1 MSPPSRHSCG
11 DLINT
16 SSLCLEQRNIFSLWA
31 RDIAAQIQN
40 LPNSSSFS
48 ELLESIPVF
57 EDAHCLSLSLLALVL
72 LQYPGPIPSF
82 DVIRCYTKHWLALPE
97 AAKAGHDEE
106 SKPILQNTFEQI
118 CLSIGTIPSLFSS
131 SSDTPALVDP
141 TTQKF
146 LTHQQLS
153 VFVRDFSLP
162 VPIIEA
168 SSKPVVVLA
177 LPNGFLLGLASL
189 AVSSYYTAAPLNIA
203 GGPSQFRSDV
213 GLARPQCILVLESDV
228 EKLGLR
234 EPWISEAEMQILLVL
249 PQEDMTFK
257 VRPLEDSL
265 AKSSFPPARP
275 NTATDLVLILFTS
288 GTSGTKKV
296 VPITGLGLLTGVQC
310 VVDSWG
316 LNSEDSC
323 LNMMPLN
330 HVGGLVR
337 NLFAPVFS
345 GGSTILCPAFDPN
358 QFWDILEGGS
368 GTWYYASPSMHMSI
382 LAEASLRGDSVSRCQ
397 LRLVCNAAGGLLPAL
412 AARLQDTFKCTVLPS
427 YGMTECMP
435 ISTPPLNYTLNRVG
449 TSGVGCGPEISILDD
464 SDNHLPPGQ
473 VGRISVRGGPTFPGY
488 LKDGQ
493 LDKSAF
499 NKDGWFDTGDLGSLD
514 QDGYLYLTGRGKE
527 VINRGGEIISPFEVE
542 EAITISFQD
551 PKSILFGRVK
561 QVLAFSAPHE
571 VLQEVVGVALVT
583 SPTQPRPDVREL
595 QTALKSSLHSSKWPV
610 VVVYMDALPTSNNKL
625 VRIKLSERMDM
636 MPITNDT
643 TLPERHFEAVCPP
656 INSPLSARISNVPC
670 RLNLSAVL
678 RAIEK
683 YLDSKLEAH
692 VAVSHHDGT
701 PLVYLAPKECSQ
713 NETSHEDIIQQ
724 LQDVLR
730 RVLDGY
736 LMPSSITLL
745 ETPLPRDQDGRV
757 DDEALHTILKEL
769 KNSTSS
775 SPASETE
782 QKIRKAFAEVLGF
795 DVDEIS
801 SNSDFFDIGGESL
814 SAGYLLSLLRRD
826 IGVRIPVDKLFT
838 SSKVFELCELV
849 DQIITASS
857 KNPNSPTQP
866 IPECTETY
874 SSTHPLVLII
884 HALPIVV
891 LYPLKMAFQWTAL
904 MYALSTIAQIWDE
917 SNIAARFLALVAA
930 LFISR
935 ASTQIIAPIC
945 GIIFKWVVIGT
956 YEEGIYPMWGLYHT
970 RWWIVE
976 KVLRICG
983 KVSLHLIIQEESRK
997 LTPSRVYSGI

>member
-1 MSPPSRHSCG
+1 MSPPSRYSCV

-16 SSLCLEQRNIFSLWA
+16 SSLCLEHRNIFSLWA
-31 RDIAAQIQN
+31 CDIESQLQG

-48 ELLESIPVF
+48 ELLESIPVL
-57 EDAHCLSLSLLALVL
+57 EDAGCLSLSLLASVL
-72 LQYPGPIPSF
+72 SQYPGPIPSF
-82 DVIRCYTKHWLALPE
+82 DVIRCYAKHWLALPE
-97 AAKAGHDEE
+97 AAKAGLDEA
-106 SKPILQNTFEQI
+106 SNSMIQNTFKQI
-118 CLSIGTIPSLFSS
+118 CLSIGTLPSSFSS
-131 SSDTPALVDP
+131 KSDMPALVDP

-146 LTHQQLS
+146 LTHHQLA
-153 VFVRDFSLP
+153 VFIRDFGLP
-162 VPIIEA
+162 LYIPKA
-168 SSKPVVVLA
+168 DSKPIVVLA

-203 GGPSQFRSDV
+203 GGHSQFRSDV
-213 GLARPQCILVLESDV
+213 GLARPRCILVLESDV
-228 EKLGLR
+228 ERLGLR
-234 EPWISEAEMQILLVL
+234 EPWISEAGIQIFLVL
-249 PQEDMTFK
+249 PQEDMTFH

-265 AKSSFPPARP
+265 AKTYFPPARP
-275 NTATDLVLILFTS
+275 NTATDLALILFTS

-310 VVDSWG
+310 VIDSWG
-316 LNSEDSC
+316 LTSEDTC

-337 NLFAPVFS
+337 NLFAPVLS
-345 GGSTILCPAFDPN
+345 GGATILCPAFDPN
-358 QFWDILEGGS
+358 QFWDILEGDS

-382 LAEASLRGDSVSRCQ
+382 LAEAGLRGNSVSRYH

-435 ISTPPLNYTLNRVG
+435 ISTPPLSYTLDRVG
-449 TSGVGCGPEISILDD
+449 TSGVGCGPEIAILDD
-464 SDNHLPPGQ
+464 SDIHLPPGQ

-493 LDKSAF
+493 LDNSAF

-514 QDGYLYLTGRGKE
+514 QEGYLYLTGRGKE

-542 EAITISFQD
+542 EAITISSQD
-551 PKSILFGRVK
+551 PKSILYGRIK

-583 SPTQPRPDVREL
+583 SPTQPRPDVRDL

-610 VVVYMDALPTSNNKL
+610 VVAYMDALPTSNNKL
-625 VRIKLSERMDM
+625 VRIKLAERMDM
-636 MPITNDT
+636 TPISNDT

-656 INSPLSARISNVPC
+656 INSPLSARISNVAC
-670 RLNLSAVL
+670 GLNLSAVL
-678 RAIEK
+678 RVIEK
-683 YLDSKLEAH
+683 HLDSKLDAH

-701 PLVYLAPKECSQ
+701 PLVYLAPNEHSQ
-713 NETSHEDIIQQ
+713 DEISHQDIIQQ

-745 ETPLPRDQDGRV
+745 ATPFPRDQEGRI
-757 DDEALHTILKEL
+757 DDKALHASLKEM
-769 KNSTSS
+769 KNSNPS

-795 DVDEIS
+795 DIDEIS
-801 SNSDFFDIGGESL
+801 SNSDFFDMGGESL

-826 IGVRIPVDKLFT
+826 TGVRIPVDKLFT

-849 DQIITASS
+849 DQIITANVKKSD
-857 KNPNSPTQP
+857 SPTQP
-866 IPECTETY
+866 MPECTETY

-891 LYPLKMAFQWTAL
+891 LYPMKMAFQWITL
-904 MYALSTIAQIWDE
+904 MYALSTIAQVWNE
-917 SNIAARFLALVAA
+917 SNIAARFLALVASI
-930 LFISR
+930 FISR
-935 ASTQIIAPIC
+935 AATQIIAPIC
-945 GIIFKWVVIGT
+945 GIVFKWVVIGT
-956 YEEGIYPMWGLYHT
+956 YEEGMYPMWGPYHT
-970 RWWIVE
+970 RWWIVD

-983 KVSLHLIIQEESRK
+983 KVSLFLGI
-997 LTPSRVYSGI
+997 RV